1 MNTIKITLQKTKTR
15 YELTG
20 IVISEYLVHTLKL
33 CTYLSSRVIV
43 VKNTLIVNTYGD
55 FLIKY

>member
-15 YELTG
+15 YESTG
-20 IVISEYLVHTLKL
+20 IVIFEYLEHTLKL
-33 CTYLSSRVIV
+33 CTDLSSRVIV
-43 VKNTLIVNTYGD
+43 VKNTLIVNTYVD